1 MALKGNAV
9 QTNSEIRQDFASV
22 LNWMSEDNAGT
33 PVEKRTT
40 LADLK
45 AMAWRQRRYLLTML
59 LVALLI
65 GILAVFLMTPK
76 YQANSSVRID
86 NETIQ
91 VIKGDDVNPII
102 SSFDTDRFLNAQKGV
117 FLSRTMA
124 YKVIDRLK
132 LDQTNTF
139 LERMGASVP
148 SDKLSPRAATFD
160 RREAAA
166 SLLLANLK
174 MDIPAMDRIAQI
186 KFTAPDPQLA
196 QQVAN
201 AYADAFIENNISSR
215 YNATSYARGVL
226 TQQVQEAEARLR
238 ETDTAAVNY
247 ARVNHLIDTSGIS
260 ATTDGG
266 GSGTIS
272 SSGSIKS
279 TSLMQ
284 ANIAFGEARRA
295 RVLAEQRWRNAQ
307 SGSALA
313 LPDVRENVFVQSL
326 LGQRATT
333 ATELNQLKQTY
344 LDDYPSILQAK
355 GRLVEIDAQINLALK
370 NVRGVLRNE
379 YEIAVNQ
386 ERQLGQALAI
396 RSNETLDEQN
406 KRVQYNQ
413 LLRNSQSQR
422 YRLLEL
428 ERRLG
433 EVNSLSDIATN
444 NVSLVDHAMRP
455 VSAVSPNLLRS
466 LALAL
471 AVGLI
476 VGLAFAILREVIDD
490 TLWSPEDAENKLGR
504 PLLGTTPVAKGF
516 TTHEVISGQGDV
528 SEAYFAVRTAVDYAT
543 QGNVRKVLQVTSC
556 QPGEGKSTT
565 SVALAADFARV
576 GRRVFL
582 NEHGFTITIV
592 NIEETELG
600 EGPFKCMVGDA
611 CQIDLPDN
619 AFDIVHSNSV
629 IEHVGDAEA
638 VSAFACEVRRLA
650 PAYYL
655 QTPNWWFPVDPHFWK
670 VPFFHWMPKAVR
682 AELLARFR
690 IASAGRVKDRTL
702 AREIVEETRLVTGRQ
717 LRDLFPDG
725 AFRKELFGGLTKSW
739 IVTRG

>member
-1 MALKGNAV
+1 MGNAV
-9 QTNSEIRQDFASV
+9 QTDSEIRQDFASV
-22 LNWMSEDNAGT
+22 LNWMSEGNADT

-40 LADLK
+40 FTDLK
-45 AMAWRQRRYLLTML
+45 AMVWRQRRYLLTMV
-59 LVALLI
+59 LVALQI

-76 YQANSSVRID
+76 YQAGSSVRID

-201 AYADAFIENNISSR
+201 AYADTFIENNISSR

-226 TQQVQEAEARLR
+226 TQQVQEAETRLR

-247 ARVNHLIDTSGIS
+247 ARVNRLIDTSGIS
-260 ATTDGG
+260 ATTGDG
-266 GSGTIS
+266 GSGTVS

-284 ANIAFGEARRA
+284 ANIALGEARRA

-313 LPDVRENVFVQSL
+313 LPDVRENAFVQSL

-344 LDDYPSILQAK
+344 LDDHPSILQAK

-386 ERQLGQALAI
+386 ERQLGQALTI
-396 RSNETLDEQN
+396 RSSETLDEQN
-406 KRVQYNQ
+406 RRVEYNQ

-576 GRRVFL
+576 GRRVL
-582 NEHGFTITIV
+582 LIDVDLRRPSIHRQ
-592 NIEETELG
+592 L
-600 EGPFKCMVGDA
+600 
-611 CQIDLPDN
+611 DLPNKVGLMDVLTGDTRLADAVQN
-619 AFDIVHSNSV
+619 FGSGNMDVLPLGQKPGNPVQILSGEIFQRLIDSARKAYDVVIVDSPPV
-629 IEHVGDAEA
+629 MGMADAQLIARTVDATILIIEAGRSHFGQAKLA
-638 VSAFACEVRRLA
+638 VRR
-650 PAYYL
+650 
-655 QTPNWWFPVDPHFWK
+655 
-670 VPFFHWMPKAVR
+670 
-682 AELLARFR
+682 
-690 IASAGRVKDRTL
+690 
-702 AREIVEETRLVTGRQ
+702 VEEAGTKVVGVVMTKFNY
-717 LRDLFPDG
+717 RDAGYNYDYRYGYYGYDESP
-725 AFRKELFGGLTKSW
+725 A
-739 IVTRG
+739 